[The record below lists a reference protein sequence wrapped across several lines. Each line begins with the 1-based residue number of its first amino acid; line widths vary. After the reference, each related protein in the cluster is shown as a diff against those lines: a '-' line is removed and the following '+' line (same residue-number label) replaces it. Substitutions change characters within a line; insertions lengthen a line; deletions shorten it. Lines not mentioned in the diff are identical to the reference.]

1 MKAKRSLLAA
11 LAAVVAAGSAIGC
24 YGYGS
29 PNVYVGVAVP
39 GPYVGY
45 PYPYHGP
52 YGGWVGRPYPS
63 PYPRYEDPEAG
74 VEQPLAGA
82 VTPPG
87 TLVAADTGRSEA
99 SRSDPAVHGT
109 DNREN

>member
-1 MKAKRSLLAA
+1 MRNTRIALAA
-11 LAAVVAAGSAIGC
+11 LVAATLVGSAVGC

-63 PYPRYEDPEAG
+63 PYPRYDDPEAG
-74 VEQPLAGA
+74 VAWPTPGA
-82 VTPPG
+82 AAPAETA
-87 TLVAADTGRSEA
+87 VAADTTVPQTVHPQPAGDL
-99 SRSDPAVHGT
+99 SDS
-109 DNREN
+109 REN